1 MGRRRNRYQGMAI
14 GVAMLGLTLVL
25 ACEAKRAP
33 GPGGTIHVVTMGQ
46 KGIEPESLTARRGE
60 TVVWSNATSYADAV
74 ILFENG
80 KGVSQACADPVGFF
94 RPAGGDYTSGLIA
107 PGGEASLCIAAA
119 GTYEY
124 RIEQMRSGR
133 SSSSYRGRIIV
144 Q

>member
-1 MGRRRNRYQGMAI
+1 MRWRQDWHHGSGI
-14 GVAMLGLTLVL
+14 GIAMLAVALATACAAERPAGL
-25 ACEAKRAP
+25 R
-33 GPGGTIHVVTMGQ
+33 GDHVITMREHM
-46 KGIEPESLTARRGE
+46 IEPESLTARPGE
-60 TVVWSNATSYADAV
+60 TVVWYNATPGSDAQ
-74 ILFENG
+74 ILFEKG
-80 KGVSQACADPVGFF
+80 KRVFQACANPVGFI
-94 RPAGGDYTSGLIA
+94 RPAGGDYYTGPIG